1 MGNSVQF
8 SDIRVIYWIKTMYQ
22 NVEIKYQEHFKL
34 NILFKD
40 KILFENLLI
49 ENNIP
54 FYKNDLTN
62 DLLYFLLDKDRIG
75 INNLLIQNVII
86 ASTETIP
93 TYDYREQ
100 KKVQMLYF
108 KILLIVILITIIAI
122 LLMDLFK

>member
-1 MGNSVQF
+1 
-8 SDIRVIYWIKTMYQ
+8 MYQ

-62 DLLYFLLDKDRIG
+62 DLLYFLLDKDRIA
-75 INNLLIQNVII
+75 INNLLIQNGII

>member
-1 MGNSVQF
+1 
-8 SDIRVIYWIKTMYQ
+8 MYQ

-62 DLLYFLLDKDRIG
+62 DLIYFLLDKDRIG

>member
-1 MGNSVQF
+1 
-8 SDIRVIYWIKTMYQ
+8 MYQ
-22 NVEIKYQEHFKL
+22 NVEIKYQEYFKL

-75 INNLLIQNVII
+75 INNLLIQNGII
-86 ASTETIP
+86 ASIETIP

-108 KILLIVILITIIAI
+108 KILLIVMVLTTFAII
-122 LLMDLFK
+122 LMDFFKN

>member
-1 MGNSVQF
+1 MNN
-8 SDIRVIYWIKTMYQ
+8 K
-22 NVEIKYQEHFKL
+22 EIKFQEHFKL

-49 ENNIP
+49 ENNVP

-62 DLLYFLLDKDRIG
+62 DSLYFLLDKDKIK
-75 INNLLIQNVII
+75 INDLLIKNEII
-86 ASTETIP
+86 ASTETIS